1 MDVEILDIVQNLP
14 YVLPPDWWSL
24 SHHQSGGLVV
34 RVFAKIQ
41 NCIEIVHFQNLV
53 PKIKIKFDIK

>member
-34 RVFAKIQ
+34 RVFAKIPNSIQ
-41 NCIEIVHFQNLV
+41 IAHFQNLV
-53 PKIKIKFDIK
+53 PKIKMKLEL